1 MSEHGAWRLSGLVA
15 DRCSDT
21 VRRPAC
27 WPGAAVRR
35 PVCRAAAWLELA
47 GGLGVSGA
55 GGSAV
60 LSLAPPRLRDKARVL
75 AVVSAAVAAAV
86 GAIGVGLALWW
97 PVTLPALAVWTAVMV
112 PAVLVSWR
120 CRAGDRRL
128 REARPVGGWYVHN
141 FAGDPR
147 RPGAGRSLLGDVC
160 AEADRQGRVL
170 YLDTTV
176 DRLVEYYRQL
186 DFEVAASVP
195 MAARGLSWTAFRM
208 VRQPAG
214 T

>member
-1 MSEHGAWRLSGLVA
+1 MTENSAWRLSGLVA
-15 DRCSDT
+15 DRCSDS
-21 VRRPAC
+21 VRLTAC
-27 WPGAAVRR
+27 WPTAAVRR
-35 PVCRAAAWLELA
+35 RVCRAAAWLELG

-75 AVVSAAVAAAV
+75 AVVSAAVAATV
-86 GAIGVGLALWW
+86 GAIGIGLALWW
-97 PVTLPALAVWTAVMV
+97 PVTLPVLAVWAAVMV
-112 PAVLVSWR
+112 PAMPVSLR
-120 CRAGDRRL
+120 CRAADRRL
-128 REARPVGGWYVHN
+128 RQARPVDGWYVHN

-147 RPGAGRSLLGDVC
+147 QRGAGRSLLGDVC
-160 AEADRQGRVL
+160 AEADRRGRVL

-176 DRLVEYYRQL
+176 DRLVEYYRQFG
-186 DFEVAASVP
+186 FEVAAEVA
-195 MAARGLSWTAFRM
+195 MTARGLSWTAFRM

>member
-1 MSEHGAWRLSGLVA
+1 MSENGAWRLSGLVA
-15 DRCSDT
+15 DRCFDT
-21 VRRPAC
+21 VRLRAC
-27 WPGAAVRR
+27 WPKAAVRR
-35 PVCRAAAWLELA
+35 RVCRAAAWLELA

-75 AVVSAAVAAAV
+75 AVVSATVAAAV

-97 PVTLPALAVWTAVMV
+97 PATLPALAVWAAVMV
-112 PAVLVSWR
+112 PAVPVAWR
-120 CRAGDRRL
+120 CRAADRCL
-128 REARPVGGWYVHN
+128 RQARPVGGWYVHN

-160 AEADRQGRVL
+160 AEADRRGRVL

-176 DRLVEYYRQL
+176 DRLVEYYRRFG
-186 DFEVAASVP
+186 FEVAAEVA
-195 MAARGLSWTAFRM
+195 MTARGLSWTAFRM
-208 VRQPAG
+208 VRQSSR